1 MIVSSWIKVMLSLTG
16 SALVALFLLIGST
29 GMASAALNVEEYP
42 LLKAFIEEMHQK
54 HDIDPAEMK
63 RWFEEVTLRPKV
75 IRSIKKPAEKMPWH
89 RYRKLFLSSS
99 RARQGAEFWKRYAL
113 PLERAEQEFGIP
125 PEIIVAIIGVESRFG
140 RARGGYPVIDS
151 LTSLF
156 INYSRRRTFFKSEL
170 ENYLLLAE
178 EEGLDV
184 NGTLG
189 SYAGA
194 MGIPQFISSS
204 YRNYAVDFNGDG
216 RRDLIGTTED
226 AIGSVANYLKRHHW
240 KEGGA
245 IVTTPKPGPALREL
259 ATTSLKPLSTVDE
272 LSSLGVLL
280 EQSRPGDEPAGVV
293 KLKLQ
298 LGDLFM
304 VIHHNFYVISRY
316 NHSLLYSMVINDL
329 AEMIRRQYYR

>member
-1 MIVSSWIKVMLSLTG
+1 MILSRSSGVLPRAITTAV
-16 SALVALFLLIGST
+16 VALLLFVGPSGI
-29 GMASAALNVEEYP
+29 ASAALDVEKYP

-54 HDIDPAEMK
+54 HDLDTAALK
-63 RWFEEVTLRPKV
+63 RWFQQVTLRAKV
-75 IRSIKKPAEKMPWH
+75 VRSIKKPAEKMPWY
-89 RYRKLFLSSS
+89 RYRKLFLSSG

-113 PLERAEQEFGIP
+113 PLERASQEFGIP

-156 INYSRRRTFFKSEL
+156 INYPRRSAFFKREL
-170 ENYLLLAE
+170 EHFLLLAE

-184 NGTLG
+184 TGTMG

-204 YRNYAVDFNGDG
+204 YRSYAVDFNGDG

-226 AIGSVANYLKRHHW
+226 AIGSVANYLGKHRW
-240 KEGGA
+240 KEGGP
-245 IVTTPKPGPALREL
+245 IVSTPKPASALREL
-259 ATTSLKPLSTVDE
+259 ATTSVKPSSTVAELASHGVVLEQPLSGE
-272 LSSLGVLL
+272 
-280 EQSRPGDEPAGVV
+280 EPAGIVRL
-293 KLKLQ
+293 KLKL
-298 LGDLFM
+298 GDHFK

-316 NHSLLYSMVINDL
+316 NHSLLYAMAINDL